1 MTDPACNGES
11 LQDLV
16 AQLSDVLHFIFDQQ
30 HGDIV
35 VLVGDDGVNRALL
48 SQLQAVAPSA
58 LARGAM
64 ERPDILSGRTR
75 IRRIS
80 ERLHVVVQ

>member
-48 SQLQAVAPSA
+48 SQMQAVAPSA
-58 LARGAM
+58 LARDAM